1 MSSLLWSLQRPDGK
15 ESWLFGSMHIRDDRV
30 HQLGERLYPLIL
42 QSDKFIGEME
52 LNPPPPGMKMPA
64 YDLKS
69 HFTEK
74 VFQKMRDQ
82 LLKSFGVDIDLFAH
96 VHPLMLI
103 SSLSQSIL
111 EADHQVSLDEHL
123 WRFAQ
128 VNHLEVG
135 GLESYEEQLKILH
148 SIDPG
153 GLYRQVH
160 KISKS
165 PSGLRRQTL
174 RALEW
179 YMKGD
184 VHKLYLLTKSSMH
197 KLRKSVI
204 YERNQ
209 QMSLRIHALPAELTY
224 FIVIGA
230 GHLSGKFGVIPLL
243 KQSGWKVKPVDLS
256 M

>member
-30 HQLGERLYPLIL
+30 HQLGEKLYPLIL
-42 QSDKFIGEME
+42 KSDKFIGEME
-52 LNPPPPGMKMPA
+52 LNQPAIGIAMPV

-69 HFTEK
+69 HFSEK
-74 VFQKMRDQ
+74 VFRKMREQ
-82 LLKSFGVDIDLFAH
+82 LIKSFHVDIELFVR

-103 SSLSQSIL
+103 SALSQSIL

-123 WRFAQ
+123 WRFAEL
-128 VNHLEVG
+128 NHIETG
-135 GLESYEEQLKILH
+135 GLESYVEQMEILH

-153 GLYRQVH
+153 ELYKQVQ

-209 QMSLRIHALPAELTY
+209 QMSLRIHALPATSTY

-230 GHLSGKFGVIPLL
+230 GHLSGKFGVIPWL
-243 KQSGWKVKPVDLS
+243 KRSGWKVRPVDLS
-256 M
+256 I